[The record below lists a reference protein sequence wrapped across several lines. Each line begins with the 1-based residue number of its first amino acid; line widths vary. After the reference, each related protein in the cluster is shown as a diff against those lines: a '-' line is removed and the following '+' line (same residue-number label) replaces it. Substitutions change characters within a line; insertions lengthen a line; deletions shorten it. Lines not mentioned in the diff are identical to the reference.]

1 MILNNG
7 SEKESNLC
15 WSFLMQSFSAI
26 HPSTTT
32 EINRKSVGQDQEW
45 YLPENVTKEVF
56 SKEIFGR
63 AGIPIWLHVFQSSIF
78 LHNHHPLNIQNV
90 LCWFSHH
97 FWPHLS
103 QLKYFLLANTRDV
116 SSGHLSYPQAPL
128 KSHTRRCGFI
138 ELPPSSRVRDESE
151 PDEAAEQLGF
161 SLSNVQSRFSYITF
175 RPPYP
180 LLPSERCNS
189 SVIIEICTCNRL
201 IARLEMTFKS

>member
-32 EINRKSVGQDQEW
+32 EINRKSVGQGDQEW

-116 SSGHLSYPQAPL
+116 QDICHILKPHWNPTLEDVDLLSYHL
-128 KSHTRRCGFI
+128 HR
-138 ELPPSSRVRDESE
+138 ESE
-151 PDEAAEQLGF
+151 M
-161 SLSNVQSRFSYITF
+161 SQSQMKR
-175 RPPYP
+175 
-180 LLPSERCNS
+180 LNS
-189 SVIIEICTCNRL
+189 WASVFPTCKADFP
-201 IARLEMTFKS
+201 I